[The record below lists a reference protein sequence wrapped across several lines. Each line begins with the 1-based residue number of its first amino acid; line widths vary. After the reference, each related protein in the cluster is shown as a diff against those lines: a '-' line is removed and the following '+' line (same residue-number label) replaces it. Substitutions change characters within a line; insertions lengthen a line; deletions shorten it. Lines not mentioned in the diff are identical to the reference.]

1 MEFLFLMSTLIIA
14 AQITGISA
22 AVLTIVSMQFRSN
35 RTLFIC
41 QEISGFMLSAAFFM
55 LGAWAGA
62 LMELFGAIRPAI
74 LLRENIAKSKYTLGG
89 LLIFLLIC
97 SAIAVF
103 IFGEKWY
110 LITIVAAA
118 QTAGTVCMWLGN
130 GKIIRA
136 GQLLA
141 VSPLWIV
148 YNLLLPVPSIGGILT
163 EAICIVSCITA
174 LYRYRKIG
182 FTER

>member
-1 MEFLFLMSTLIIA
+1 MNSLIIA

-110 LITIVAAA
+110 LITIVAIA
-118 QTAGTVCMWLGN
+118 QAAGTVCMLSNMTLILSWVTMRTN
-130 GKIIRA
+130 TTIA
-136 GQLLA
+136 A
-141 VSPLWIV
+141 VSAEFTGRM
-148 YNLLLPVPSIGGILT
+148 LLLKF
-163 EAICIVSCITA
+163 A
-174 LYRYRKIG
+174 
-182 FTER
+182 